1 MILGKR
7 RKISIG
13 HLGEKKYL
21 CITKNLI
28 MDWYFL
34 LGVVLC
40 VIGLVWH
47 FLSPDWSS
55 VEHTYRTNLSLTLEY
70 LCVPMGF
77 ACLIAPHIS
86 VYDFPS
92 LGRFFLYLIIGL
104 VIDMVIRFAINKIKL
119 HRRINRKKDTEGK
132 K

>member
-1 MILGKR
+1 
-7 RKISIG
+7 
-13 HLGEKKYL
+13 
-21 CITKNLI
+21 

-34 LGVVLC
+34 SGVVLC
-40 VIGLVWH
+40 IIGLVWH

-55 VEHTYRTNLSLTLEY
+55 VEHTYRTNLSLALEY

-77 ACLIAPHIS
+77 ACLIAPHIV

-92 LGRFFLYLIIGL
+92 LGRFFLYLLIGL
-104 VIDMVIRFAINKIKL
+104 VVDMVIRFVINKIKL
-119 HRRINRKKDTEGK
+119 YRRKNRKAGGMRK